1 MKPLVS
7 KQVHNYEGMD
17 LVKKEYAEKGL
28 RDTDFATYVSETL
41 KRSYSVAQI
50 RSYRLAL
57 GIPATVKAEEVLEED
72 LAKAKDLLTL
82 CLPLIDRG
90 SDLDIQIREFLK

>member
-1 MKPLVS
+1 
-7 KQVHNYEGMD
+7 MD

-72 LAKAKDLLTL
+72 LAKAKDLLIA
-82 CLPLIDRG
+82 CLQNLHAGFNP
-90 SDLDIQIREFLK
+90 DLEVQIREFLK